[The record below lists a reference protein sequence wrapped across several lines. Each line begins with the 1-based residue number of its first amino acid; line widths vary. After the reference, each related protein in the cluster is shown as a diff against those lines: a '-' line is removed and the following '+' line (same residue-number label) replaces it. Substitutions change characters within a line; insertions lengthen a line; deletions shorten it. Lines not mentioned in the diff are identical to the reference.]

1 MRMVGRALLAGSLL
15 ATGLAACD
23 STRPLVFTGFLA
35 NHDPVVVQSLQ
46 AFPTTIG
53 DGDSAIVSCFATDAD
68 GDTIRYDWFSDCT
81 LKLKGAFGNDYFVN
95 NTAEGKMIVY
105 PGCVTGASDT
115 GRVSCSVRDL
125 RGGGAYAGYVDIIV
139 QHGSP

>member
-1 MRMVGRALLAGSLL
+1 MRKLGRALLAGSLV

-23 STRPLVFTGFLA
+23 STRPLVFSGFLA
-35 NHDPVVVQSLQ
+35 NHDPVVVQSLR

-68 GDTIRYDWFSDCT
+68 GDTVRYDWFSDCR
-81 LKLKGAFGNDYFVN
+81 LKLKRAFRDDYFVN
-95 NTAEGKMIVY
+95 NTPVGNMVVY
-105 PGCVTGASDT
+105 PGCANGAADT
-115 GRVSCSVRDL
+115 GWVSCSVRDS
-125 RGGGAYAGYVDIIV
+125 RGGGAYAGSVEIIV